1 MRLLKGPWLRRL
13 VLGSL
18 SLLWGVMAGMSVVGA
33 VSFSNNRPLIE
44 YELSLGEAVQGS
56 LELVSHS
63 DEPVS
68 VTVYL
73 GDWRYTGSGDG
84 AKEFAPPQT
93 LPRSCAG
100 WISFFPHDIVLAP
113 HGRAVVDYTV
123 RVPAEQPPAGGYYA
137 VLFFE
142 STIADSR
149 PDARA
154 SGPDQAEGV
163 EVRYAARL
171 GSLFLINVKGTV
183 RKEAA
188 LSNLSVA
195 VGPEVTLSARLANM
209 GNVTLKCEG
218 SFHLMDQASVVVAR
232 GALPVRYLW
241 PQQSAPVTAT
251 AADRPGPGRYS
262 AIVTYGCGDNLVVV
276 DEASITVP

>member
-1 MRLLKGPWLRRL
+1 MTSRRL
-13 VLGSL
+13 RQFLMRSLGVVC
-18 SLLWGVMAGMSVVGA
+18 GVMAGSPAVGA

-44 YELSLGEAVQGS
+44 YELSPGEAVQGS

-93 LPRSCAG
+93 LPSSCAG
-100 WISFFPHDIVLAP
+100 WISFFPRDIVLPP

-123 RVPAEQPPAGGYYA
+123 RVPADQPLAGGYYA

-142 STIADSR
+142 STIAETR

-154 SGPDQAEGV
+154 SGPDQKEGV

-171 GSLFLINVKGTV
+171 GSLFLLNVRGTV
-183 RKEAA
+183 RKEAT

-195 VGPEVTLSARLANM
+195 VGSEVTLSAQLANT

-232 GALPVRYLW
+232 GALPARYLW
-241 PQQSAPVTAT
+241 PQQSAPVTST

-262 AIVTYGCGDNLVVV
+262 AVVTYGCGDALVVV
-276 DEASITVP
+276 EEVPVVIPQ